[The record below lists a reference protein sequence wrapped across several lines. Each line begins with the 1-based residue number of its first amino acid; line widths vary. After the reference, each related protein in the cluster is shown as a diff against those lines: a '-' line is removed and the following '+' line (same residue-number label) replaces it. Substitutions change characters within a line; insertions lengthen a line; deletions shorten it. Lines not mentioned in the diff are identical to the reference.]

1 MRAAAVLKMGSLSVC
16 SVPYLQAE
24 LKKSAAAVL
33 KGAAAVC
40 KTVSLSMCSVPLL
53 RKGLKMGSV
62 SVLLA
67 LALSACSPASDSGNG
82 DSGNADSERAA
93 SLQASSE
100 QAEARSQVFSQ
111 FAVNENTPSALR
123 FNWHY
128 QRFLEH
134 LVNESGRVIDSGD
147 GYSISTSE
155 GQAYGM
161 WFALLAQDQGHFELM
176 LTWADNNLAEGALG
190 DRLPAWLWGE
200 DEDGRWHILDDNP
213 ASDADIWMIYALYAA
228 AERWQTP
235 RYAAMAERLSR
246 RLLDTTTI
254 VLGVDNTNDLAAD
267 ATLND
272 ASVEDNSEHA
282 QGLVLLPAPYGF
294 THENYIMVNPS
305 YFNLVQIRGLASYS
319 GDARWLEIYRTSV
332 QIMQQLGN
340 EMQAAQLEGMIP
352 DWLTLDY
359 NGRLLSVWET
369 GREHQDDVRYGEYDA
384 IRAYTWLAQ
393 EAYAAESPAESV
405 AGSVAGRAAGNDAA
419 NVAENAAALLN
430 AFRGMYDV
438 VAEQG
443 YPAERL
449 SRPLRA
455 APQPA
460 TAPRPETAPQPDE
473 SRGNRTSSNI
483 IDGASGRGNIG
494 FSGVLLPYFAMLD
507 AAAGVNAS
515 NAAGANASNAAGAQ
529 IKNAAG
535 VNLRDAAGARNAVA
549 ADQMARIVSAN
560 PNDYRD
566 NYYTQMLLMF
576 GLSALQCNEFHP
588 DGRLVVSQEVLNG
601 CN

>member
-1 MRAAAVLKMGSLSVC
+1 MQAEKRTLKSGSLSVS
-16 SVPYLQAE
+16 SVPF
-24 LKKSAAAVL
+24 
-33 KGAAAVC
+33 
-40 KTVSLSMCSVPLL
+40 L
-53 RKGLKMGSV
+53 RKGLKMWSV
-62 SVLLA
+62 TSLLA
-67 LALSACSPASDSGNG
+67 LALSACSPPS

-100 QAEARSQVFSQ
+100 QAQSEALSEVFRQ
-111 FAVNENTPSALR
+111 FAVNENTPPALR

-161 WFALLAQDQGHFELM
+161 WFALLAQDKRHFELM
-176 LTWADNNLAEGALG
+176 LTWADNNLAQGALG

-228 AERWQTP
+228 ADRWQTP

-246 RLLDTTTI
+246 RLLNTTTI
-254 VLGVDNTNDLAAD
+254 VLGVEKTNDFEAGATPDD
-267 ATLND
+267 ANLE
-272 ASVEDNSEHA
+272 SNSEQV

-305 YFNLVQIRGLASYS
+305 YFNLVQIRGLAAYS
-319 GDARWLEIYRTSV
+319 DDERWQEIYRTSV
-332 QIMQQLGN
+332 QIMQQLGD
-340 EMQAAQLEGMIP
+340 EMVAAKLEGMIP

-359 NGRLLSVWET
+359 NGRVLSVRET
-369 GREHQDDVRYGEYDA
+369 AREHQDDVRYGEYDA

-393 EAYAAESPAESV
+393 EAYV
-405 AGSVAGRAAGNDAA
+405 AGSVAGSAAGSAM
-419 NVAENAAALLN
+419 EGSAALIN
-430 AFRGMYDV
+430 AFRGMYEV
-438 VAEQG
+438 VDEQG

-449 SRPLRA
+449 SRPLRSA
-455 APQPA
+455 QPPANAPP
-460 TAPRPETAPQPDE
+460 PDE
-473 SRGNRTSSNI
+473 TRRNSTGSNI

-507 AAAGVNAS
+507 AEVGAHIS
-515 NAAGANASNAAGAQ
+515 NAAGADISNAAGAY
-529 IKNAAG
+529 
-535 VNLRDAAGARNAVA
+535 NAVT

-566 NYYTQMLLMF
+566 DYYTQMLLMF